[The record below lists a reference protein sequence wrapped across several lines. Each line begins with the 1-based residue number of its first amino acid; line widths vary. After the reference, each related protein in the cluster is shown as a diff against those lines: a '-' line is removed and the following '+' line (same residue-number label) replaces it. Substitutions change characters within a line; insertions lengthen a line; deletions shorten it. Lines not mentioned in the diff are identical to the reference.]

1 MVGTKDG
8 NNVFIWDVKENKQ
21 IIHNIAKVNNVLQLI
36 KLAIIYKLTPVIVGC
51 KSFRLAIERAKQE
64 GGVMNPHFFDR
75 LEDAKD
81 VLQICIVGVEIDP
94 SAMTV
99 QSFQP
104 QNVIPLAFL
113 PGNEGTGLTSSQRR
127 LVDFFVVVP
136 QYGSG
141 TARSMFMWPLPS
153 CCKRYGLRIMV

>member
-1 MVGTKDG
+1 MDKNNGLVGS
-8 NNVFIWDVKENKQ
+8 FL

-36 KLAIIYKLTPVIVGC
+36 KLAIIYNLTPVIVGC
-51 KSFRLAIERAKQE
+51 KSFRLAIERALQE
-64 GGVMNPHFFDR
+64 GGVMNPYFFDR
-75 LEDAKD
+75 LEDAKN
-81 VLQICIVGVEIDP
+81 VLQICIVGIEIDP
-94 SAMTV
+94 SAITV

-127 LVDFFVVVP
+127 LVDFFVFVP

-141 TARSMFMWPLPS
+141 TASLNVHVATTLVLQEMWI
-153 CCKRYGLRIMV
+153 KNYGLSF